1 MISHGTNSHK
11 PGTRK
16 IHISHFFSVLFVFT
30 IGIFFLVFRPY
41 LYSSLMALIL
51 YLATRRPHKLLKE
64 YLGEKFQW
72 LVPWIMISLV
82 SMIVLVPSYFVI
94 RTLIGETL
102 SILFK
107 LRISLSED
115 KIIETLMNFAMLT
128 DFITDNEFFWVKV
141 PEIYGEFAENYVDI
155 LNLDSIYGILSNA
168 SSFILGNIELP
179 TGILMNLFFALLVLF
194 FLYQD
199 GKKVERFILDNLPF
213 SKQLEEQVGRKVA
226 SAVQTV
232 IRGNLIISILQGAA
246 VYILLLVAGISSP
259 FLYASLASFFSII
272 PVVGTS
278 VVWLPIGLYI
288 LFLENNPM
296 MAFFFM
302 GSALFFYLA
311 LENFIKP
318 RMLDKKLQAH
328 PLLIFLSLIG
338 GIKEFGIMGLV
349 LGPVVVTLVVI
360 LWDFWKLYRKELIL
374 SKGHR

>member
-1 MISHGTNSHK
+1 MLEPVHHSNPE
-11 PGTRK
+11 PGKYTFL
-16 IHISHFFSVLFVFT
+16 IFFSILFIFA
-30 IGIFFLVFRPY
+30 IGVFFLVFRPY

-51 YLATRRPHKLLKE
+51 YLATRRQHKLLKG

-72 LVPWIMISLV
+72 LVPWIMITLV
-82 SMIVLVPSYFVI
+82 SMIVLIPSYFVI
-94 RTLIGETL
+94 RTLIGEAL

-115 KIIETLMNFAMLT
+115 KVIETLMNFAMLT

-213 SKQLEEQVGRKVA
+213 SRQLEEQVGRKVT

-232 IRGNLIISILQGAA
+232 IRGNLIISILQGTAI
-246 VYILLLVAGISSP
+246 YILLLIAGISSP
-259 FLYASLASFFSII
+259 FLYASLAAFFSII

-296 MAFFFM
+296 MAVFFM
-302 GSALFFYLA
+302 GSGLFFYLA
-311 LENFIKP
+311 LENFVKP
-318 RMLDKKLQAH
+318 RMLDKKLQVH

-349 LGPVVVTLVVI
+349 VGPVAVTLVVI
-360 LWDFWKLYRKELIL
+360 LWDFWKLYRRELIL

>member
-1 MISHGTNSHK
+1 MIEPIHFNPE
-11 PGTRK
+11 PGKYTFL
-16 IHISHFFSVLFVFT
+16 IFFSILFLFA
-30 IGIFFLVFRPY
+30 IGVFFLVFRPY

-51 YLATRRPHKLLKE
+51 YLATRRPHKLLKG
-64 YLGEKFQW
+64 YLGEKLQW
-72 LVPWIMISLV
+72 LVPWIMITLV
-82 SMIVLVPSYFVI
+82 SMIVLLPSYFVI
-94 RTLIGETL
+94 RTLISEAL

-115 KIIETLMNFAMLT
+115 KIIETLMNFALLT

-213 SKQLEEQVGRKVA
+213 SKQLEEQVGRKLTA
-226 SAVQTV
+226 AVQTV
-232 IRGNLIISILQGAA
+232 IRGNLIISILQGTAI
-246 VYILLLVAGISSP
+246 YILLWIAGISSP
-259 FLYASLASFFSII
+259 FLYASLAAFFSII

-278 VVWLPIGLYI
+278 AVWLPIGLYI

-296 MAFFFM
+296 MAIFFM
-302 GSALFFYLA
+302 GSGLFFYVV
-311 LENFIKP
+311 LENFVKP
-318 RMLDKKLQAH
+318 IMLDKKLQAH

-349 LGPVVVTLVVI
+349 VGPVTVTLVVI
-360 LWDFWKLYRKELIL
+360 LWDFWKLYRRELIL
-374 SKGHR
+374 NKGHR

>member
-1 MISHGTNSHK
+1 MIEPIHVNPE
-11 PGTRK
+11 PGKYTFL
-16 IHISHFFSVLFVFT
+16 IFFSILFLFA
-30 IGIFFLVFRPY
+30 IGVFFLVFRPY

-51 YLATRRPHKLLKE
+51 YLATRRPHKLLKG
-64 YLGEKFQW
+64 YLGEKLQW
-72 LVPWIMISLV
+72 LVPWIMITLV
-82 SMIVLVPSYFVI
+82 SMIVLLPSYFVI
-94 RTLIGETL
+94 RTLISEAL

-115 KIIETLMNFAMLT
+115 KIIETLMNFALLT

-199 GKKVERFILDNLPF
+199 GRKVERFILDNLPF
-213 SKQLEEQVGRKVA
+213 SKQLEEQVGRKLTA
-226 SAVQTV
+226 AVQTV

-246 VYILLLVAGISSP
+246 IYILLWIAGISSP
-259 FLYASLASFFSII
+259 FLYASLAAFFSII

-278 VVWLPIGLYI
+278 AVWLPIGLYI

-296 MAFFFM
+296 MAIFFM
-302 GSALFFYLA
+302 GSGLFFYIV
-311 LENFIKP
+311 LENFVKP

-349 LGPVVVTLVVI
+349 VGPVTVTLVVI
-360 LWDFWKLYRKELIL
+360 LWDFWKLYRRELIL
-374 SKGHR
+374 NKGHR

>member
-1 MISHGTNSHK
+1 MIEPIHFNPE
-11 PGTRK
+11 PGKYTFL
-16 IHISHFFSVLFVFT
+16 IFFSILFLFA
-30 IGIFFLVFRPY
+30 IGVFFLVFRPY

-51 YLATRRPHKLLKE
+51 YLATRRPHKLLKG
-64 YLGEKFQW
+64 YLGEKLQW
-72 LVPWIMISLV
+72 LVPWIMITLV
-82 SMIVLVPSYFVI
+82 SMIVLLPSYFVI
-94 RTLIGETL
+94 RTLISEAL

-115 KIIETLMNFAMLT
+115 KIIETLMNFALLT

-213 SKQLEEQVGRKVA
+213 SKQLEEQVGRKLTA
-226 SAVQTV
+226 AVQTV
-232 IRGNLIISILQGAA
+232 IRGNLIISILQGTAI
-246 VYILLLVAGISSP
+246 YILLWIAGISSP
-259 FLYASLASFFSII
+259 FLYASLAAFFSII

-278 VVWLPIGLYI
+278 AVWLPIGLYI

-296 MAFFFM
+296 MAIFFM
-302 GSALFFYLA
+302 GSGLFFYVV
-311 LENFIKP
+311 LENFVKP

-349 LGPVVVTLVVI
+349 VGPVTVTLVVI
-360 LWDFWKLYRKELIL
+360 LWDFWKLYRRELIL
-374 SKGHR
+374 NKGHR

>member
-1 MISHGTNSHK
+1 MIEPVVPFNPE
-11 PGTRK
+11 PGKYTFV
-16 IHISHFFSVLFVFT
+16 IFFSILFIFA
-30 IGIFFLVFRPY
+30 IGVFFLVFRPY

-51 YLATRRPHKLLKE
+51 YLATRRQYKLLKE
-64 YLGEKFQW
+64 YLGERFQW
-72 LVPWIMISLV
+72 LVPWIMITLV
-82 SMIVLVPSYFVI
+82 SMLVLIPSYFVI
-94 RTLIGETL
+94 RTLIQEAL

-115 KIIETLMNFAMLT
+115 KMIETLMNFAMLT

-213 SKQLEEQVGRKVA
+213 SRQLEEQVGRKVT

-232 IRGNLIISILQGAA
+232 IRGNLIISILQGTA
-246 VYILLLVAGISSP
+246 VYILLLIAGISSP
-259 FLYASLASFFSII
+259 FLYASLAAFFSII

-296 MAFFFM
+296 MAIFFM
-302 GSALFFYLA
+302 GSGLFFYLA
-311 LENFIKP
+311 LENFVKP
-318 RMLDKKLQAH
+318 RMLDKKLQVH

-349 LGPVVVTLVVI
+349 IGPVAVTLVVI
-360 LWDFWKLYRKELIL
+360 LWDFWRLYRRELIL
-374 SKGHR
+374 NKGHR

>member
-1 MISHGTNSHK
+1 M
-11 PGTRK
+11 
-16 IHISHFFSVLFVFT
+16 
-30 IGIFFLVFRPY
+30 VFRPY

-199 GKKVERFILDNLPF
+199 GKKWNDSFWITFPF
-213 SKQLEEQVGRKVA
+213 PNNWKNRLEEK
-226 SAVQTV
+226 
-232 IRGNLIISILQGAA
+232 
-246 VYILLLVAGISSP
+246 
-259 FLYASLASFFSII
+259 
-272 PVVGTS
+272 
-278 VVWLPIGLYI
+278 
-288 LFLENNPM
+288 
-296 MAFFFM
+296 
-302 GSALFFYLA
+302 
-311 LENFIKP
+311 
-318 RMLDKKLQAH
+318 
-328 PLLIFLSLIG
+328 
-338 GIKEFGIMGLV
+338 
-349 LGPVVVTLVVI
+349 
-360 LWDFWKLYRKELIL
+360 
-374 SKGHR
+374 

>member
-1 MISHGTNSHK
+1 ME
-11 PGTRK
+11 P
-16 IHISHFFSVLFVFT
+16 IHINPEPGKYTFLIFFSILFVFT

-213 SKQLEEQVGRKVA
+213 SKQLEEQVGRKVT

-246 VYILLLVAGISSP
+246 VYILLLIAGISSP

-302 GSALFFYLA
+302 GNALFFYLF
-311 LENFIKP
+311 LENFVKP

-374 SKGHR
+374 NKGHR

>member
-1 MISHGTNSHK
+1 MIEPAHANPE
-11 PGTRK
+11 PGKYTFL
-16 IHISHFFSVLFVFT
+16 IFFSILFIFALGV
-30 IGIFFLVFRPY
+30 FFLVFRPY

-51 YLATRRPHKLLKE
+51 YLATRRQYKLLKG

-72 LVPWIMISLV
+72 LVPWIMITLV
-82 SMIVLVPSYFVI
+82 SMIVLIPSYFVI
-94 RTLIGETL
+94 RTLIQEAL

-107 LRISLSED
+107 MRISLSED
-115 KIIETLMNFAMLT
+115 KVIETLMNFAMLT

-213 SKQLEEQVGRKVA
+213 SRQLEEQVGRKVT

-232 IRGNLIISILQGAA
+232 IRGNLIISILQGTAIY
-246 VYILLLVAGISSP
+246 VLLLIAGISSP
-259 FLYASLASFFSII
+259 FLYASLAAFFSII
-272 PVVGTS
+272 PVIGTS

-296 MAFFFM
+296 MAVFFM
-302 GSALFFYLA
+302 GSGLFFYLA
-311 LENFIKP
+311 LENFVKP
-318 RMLDKKLQAH
+318 RMLDKKLQVH

-349 LGPVVVTLVVI
+349 VGPVAVTLVVI
-360 LWDFWKLYRKELIL
+360 LWDFWKLYRRELIL
-374 SKGHR
+374 NKGHR

>member
-1 MISHGTNSHK
+1 MLEPSHHVSPE
-11 PGTRK
+11 PGKYTFL
-16 IHISHFFSVLFVFT
+16 IFFSILFVFA
-30 IGIFFLVFRPY
+30 IGVFFLVFRPY

-51 YLATRRPHKLLKE
+51 YLATRRQHKLLKG

-72 LVPWIMISLV
+72 LVPWVMITLV
-82 SMIVLVPSYFVI
+82 SMIVLIPSYFVI

-115 KIIETLMNFAMLT
+115 KVIETLMNFAMLT

-213 SKQLEEQVGRKVA
+213 SRQLEEQVGRKVT

-232 IRGNLIISILQGAA
+232 IRGNLIISILQGTAI
-246 VYILLLVAGISSP
+246 YILLLIAGISSP
-259 FLYASLASFFSII
+259 FLYASLAAFFSII

-296 MAFFFM
+296 MAVFFM
-302 GSALFFYLA
+302 GSGLFFYLA
-311 LENFIKP
+311 LENFVKP
-318 RMLDKKLQAH
+318 RMLDKKLQVH

-349 LGPVVVTLVVI
+349 VGPVAVTLVVI
-360 LWDFWKLYRKELIL
+360 LWDFWKLYRRELIL

>member
-1 MISHGTNSHK
+1 ME
-11 PGTRK
+11 P
-16 IHISHFFSVLFVFT
+16 IHINPEPGKYTFLIFFSILFVFT

-94 RTLIGETL
+94 RTLIGEAL

-213 SKQLEEQVGRKVA
+213 SKQLEEQVGRKVT

-246 VYILLLVAGISSP
+246 VYILLLIAGISSP

-302 GSALFFYLA
+302 GNALFFYLA
-311 LENFIKP
+311 LENFVKP

>member
-1 MISHGTNSHK
+1 ME
-11 PGTRK
+11 P
-16 IHISHFFSVLFVFT
+16 IHINPEPGKYTFLIFFSVLFVFT

-51 YLATRRPHKLLKE
+51 YLATRRPHKLIKE

>member
-1 MISHGTNSHK
+1 ME
-11 PGTRK
+11 P
-16 IHISHFFSVLFVFT
+16 IHINPEPGKYTFLIFFSVLFVFT

>member
-1 MISHGTNSHK
+1 ME
-11 PGTRK
+11 P
-16 IHISHFFSVLFVFT
+16 IHINPEPGKYTFLIFFSVLFVFT

-64 YLGEKFQW
+64 YLGDKFQW

>member
-1 MISHGTNSHK
+1 ME
-11 PGTRK
+11 P
-16 IHISHFFSVLFVFT
+16 IHINPEPGKYTFLIFFSVLFVFT

-318 RMLDKKLQAH
+318 RMLDKKLQAR